1 MSKKSPNPNKI
12 PRTQADVDRAYQR
25 GVLDGSNNAA
35 VIMMSA
41 LLDKFNAADWMVDI
55 WNAFS
60 AKSRAVLDHDVTISD
75 LRCVLREEYDLDI

>member
-60 AKSRAVLDHDVTISD
+60 AKSRAVLDHDVTIAD
-75 LRCVLREEYDLDI
+75 LRYVLREEYDLDI

>member
-1 MSKKSPNPNKI
+1 MGKPKTNPKKI
-12 PRTQADVDRAYQR
+12 PRTHADVDRAYQR

-55 WNAFS
+55 WSAFS
-60 AKSRAVLDHDVTISD
+60 AKSRAVLDHDVTIAD

>member
-1 MSKKSPNPNKI
+1 MSRKSPNPNKI

-60 AKSRAVLDHDVTISD
+60 AKSRAVLDHDVTIAD